1 MTGRLDPD
9 LQAAQRKG
17 PKPRPAADRFFE
29 KVRFV
34 DKWYD
39 DGITRTRCLEWTGYL
54 IRGYGQFSVGQL
66 NGRTVQARVHRWL
79 YERWVGPIP
88 KALTI
93 DHLCRNK
100 RCVNPKHLE
109 AVTRAENVLRGEA
122 PSAQNAR
129 KTHCK
134 NGHEFTPENTIW
146 RADGRSCRSCKR
158 VYERAYYYLRPP
170 RRSR

>member
-54 IRGYGQFSVGQL
+54 TLLCLSS
-66 NGRTVQARVHRWL
+66 GRW
-79 YERWVGPIP
+79 
-88 KALTI
+88 
-93 DHLCRNK
+93 
-100 RCVNPKHLE
+100 
-109 AVTRAENVLRGEA
+109 
-122 PSAQNAR
+122 
-129 KTHCK
+129 
-134 NGHEFTPENTIW
+134 
-146 RADGRSCRSCKR
+146 SC
-158 VYERAYYYLRPP
+158 
-170 RRSR
+170 